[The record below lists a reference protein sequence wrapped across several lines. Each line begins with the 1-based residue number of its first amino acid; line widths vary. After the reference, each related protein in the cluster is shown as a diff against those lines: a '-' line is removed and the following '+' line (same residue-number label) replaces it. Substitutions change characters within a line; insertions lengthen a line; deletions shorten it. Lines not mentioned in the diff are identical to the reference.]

1 MERAELYEKKSAR
14 DEERLAYLA
23 RIAMMYYEE
32 QKTQQ
37 EIARSL
43 GISRSGVSRLI
54 SEARARGVVEI
65 IVHHPLKTDK
75 SLEQR
80 LVRTFGIKDARV
92 LSGRFDDYEEVL
104 GWVGKLAARYFEE
117 NVHDGMTIGI
127 SWGGALYEMIRAIRP
142 RDYRNVEVVQLIG
155 ATGAEATPTSG
166 PILAQLLA
174 ERLHCRSYQLHAPLV
189 VKEKSAREA
198 LMNERHIKE
207 TLERARRA
215 DMAIVGVGTTS
226 KGYYSLVRAGY
237 LTEEEADQ
245 VRASGA
251 VGDVCAQHYD
261 LEGNWLDID
270 LNRCV
275 VGINHED
282 LRRIDNVIG
291 VVGGEVKASAIY
303 GALRGDYINV
313 LITDEAAARRVL
325 QLDGQR
331 V

>member
-1 MERAELYEKKSAR
+1 MERIGIYRKINTR

-23 RIAMMYYEE
+23 RVAMMYYEE

-37 EIARSL
+37 EIARTM

-54 SEARARGVVEI
+54 SEARERGIVEI
-65 IVHHPLKTDK
+65 IIHHPLKTNK
-75 SLEQR
+75 LLEQK
-80 LVRTFGIKDARV
+80 LINSFGIKDARV
-92 LSGRFDDYEEVL
+92 LSGRYENYDEVL

-117 NVHDGMTIGI
+117 RVHDGMTIGI
-127 SWGGALYEMIRAIRP
+127 SWGGALYEMIKSIRP
-142 RDYRNVEVVQLIG
+142 RDFRNAEVVQLIG

-237 LTEEEADQ
+237 LSEEEADQ

-282 LRRIDNVIG
+282 LRRIDSVIG

>member
-1 MERAELYEKKSAR
+1 MKKSNLYETKSVR
-14 DEERLAYLA
+14 DEDRLAYLA
-23 RIAMMYYEE
+23 RVAAMYYEE

-37 EIARSL
+37 EIAESL

-54 SEARARGVVEI
+54 TEARARGVVEI

-75 SLEQR
+75 SLEDR

-92 LSGRFDDYEEVL
+92 LAGRYNDYEEVL

-117 NVHDGMTIGI
+117 MIHDGMTIGI

-174 ERLHCRSYQLHAPLV
+174 DRLHCRSYQLHAPLV
-189 VKEKSAREA
+189 VKEKRAREA
-198 LMNERHIKE
+198 LMNERHIRE

-215 DMAIVGVGTTS
+215 DVAIVGVGTTS

-237 LTEEEADQ
+237 LTEEEADR

-270 LNRCV
+270 LNRSV